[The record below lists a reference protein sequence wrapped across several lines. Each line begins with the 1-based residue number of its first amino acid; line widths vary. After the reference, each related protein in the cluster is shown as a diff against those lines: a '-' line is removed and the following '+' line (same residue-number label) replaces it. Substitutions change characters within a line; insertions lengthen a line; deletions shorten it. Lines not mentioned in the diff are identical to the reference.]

1 MSGLMIATTPEN
13 HLTLFDLQRIV
24 RATLEERFALPLW
37 ISAEI
42 SEIKVNYSGHCYICL
57 LYTSDAADD

>member
-1 MSGLMIATTPEN
+1 MIATTPEN

-42 SEIKVNYSGHCYICL
+42 SEIKVNYS
-57 LYTSDAADD
+57 A